1 MSAYRSTI
9 AIAVFQSDGDAKN
22 AIDALRDAG
31 FQRDQIG
38 LAWHQGGAANINY
51 LNDLVSLGIS
61 QERLNV
67 DGGAISIGKRTAF
80 CTNLV
85 ATTMI
90 IPSRQMPLKQAR
102 GIA

>member
-9 AIAVFQSDGDAKN
+9 AIAVFQRDGDAKN

-51 LNDLVSLGIS
+51 LNDLVIL
-61 QERLNV
+61 
-67 DGGAISIGKRTAF
+67 
-80 CTNLV
+80 
-85 ATTMI
+85 
-90 IPSRQMPLKQAR
+90 SRQRPLRQAH